1 MDIEHLISFFGW
13 CAVINIGVLLYW
25 AFFLMI
31 IPDWTYRYTNRWL
44 SVTQESFNTIHFQL
58 IGVFKLGVILFNIV
72 PYFALIII
80 S

>member
-25 AFFLMI
+25 AFFLI
-31 IPDWTYRYTNRWL
+31 VIPDWTYRYTNRWL
-44 SVTQESFNTIHFQL
+44 SVTQEDFNRIHFQL
-58 IGVFKLGVILFNIV
+58 IGIFKLGVILFNIV

-80 S
+80 R